1 MKTIKGWIRE
11 MNPEDKKDLV
21 ESIVAWG
28 SLFGIAFML
37 SGICI

>member
-11 MNPEDKKDLV
+11 MDPEDKKDLV
-21 ESIVAWG
+21 ESIVGWG

-37 SGICI
+37 TGICI